1 MLQQIQDSKA
11 DASLVEDKILEA
23 MDKIDKAK
31 LNVDAEKKKLLEE
44 EKFFNE
50 QKAKL
55 ENELKEIEQRLVQLE
70 GQRKQLMPGIDKH
83 IMAQYERILK
93 SRDGLAIVPVKDSS
107 CLGCHMSMPPQV
119 INLIRMYDHIV
130 TCEVCNRI
138 LCIPDE

>member
-1 MLQQIQDSKA
+1 MQAQLYQLKTNKEYNVMLQQIQDSKA

-55 ENELKEIEQRLVQLE
+55 ENELKEIEQSACSAE
-70 GQRKQLMPGIDKH
+70 G
-83 IMAQYERILK
+83 
-93 SRDGLAIVPVKDSS
+93 
-107 CLGCHMSMPPQV
+107 
-119 INLIRMYDHIV
+119 N
-130 TCEVCNRI
+130 CEAAYARHRQAYYGSI
-138 LCIPDE
+138 